1 MNVLN
6 DIIYPAMSELKEG
19 NTELDA
25 LAFLPDTA
33 LLGSGSLLDS
43 LALVTLIVSIE
54 GRLADKTGV
63 SIALANERVLSR
75 RASPFRTVATLAAYI
90 QELLDEQ
97 QIQ

>member
-6 DIIYPAMSELKEG
+6 DIIYPAMNELKAG
-19 NTELDA
+19 TPELDT
-25 LAFLPDTA
+25 LVLSPETA
-33 LLGSGSLLDS
+33 LLGGGSLLDS

-63 SIALANERVLSR
+63 PITLANERALSR
-75 RASPFRTVATLAAYI
+75 RNSPFRTVATLAAYI